1 MRTFRALTIAA
12 SLTAAAVLLPS
23 IASAQSGR
31 QFKDAWFWG
40 LKAGS
45 LSLAD
50 SSQSYKQAPMVGV
63 DWLITRTH
71 GGLYISG
78 SQSFFKRQAI
88 ALRDPVAGLDS
99 GFRAIDLKNMR
110 RLDVAL
116 MGFPGEH
123 LRFHPYVGVG
133 FSLGQVASAQPE
145 GPFGNT
151 DQANA
156 TAQIVQNQRTA
167 VAPMLIGGGQYR
179 MTRFSVFGQ
188 ATVVASNTNFLLYSG
203 KPFDFGIE
211 FGLRYN
217 VGSSIDR
224 N

>member
-1 MRTFRALTIAA
+1 MRTIRALTIA
-12 SLTAAAVLLPS
+12 TAVAVLLPS
-23 IASAQSGR
+23 IAAAQNGR

-40 LKAGS
+40 IKAGS
-45 LSLAD
+45 LTLAD
-50 SSQSYKQAPMVGV
+50 SASSFKQAPTIGV

-71 GGLYISG
+71 GGLYVSG
-78 SQSFFKRQAI
+78 SQSFFTRQAI
-88 ALRDPVAGLDS
+88 TLHDATAGLDS

-110 RLDVAL
+110 KLDVAL

-133 FSLGQVASAQPE
+133 FTLAQIASAEPE
-145 GPFGNT
+145 GPFGT
-151 DQANA
+151 IDQVNA
-156 TAQIVQNQRTA
+156 AAQLIQEQRTA
-167 VAPMLIGGGQYR
+167 VSPLLIGGGQYR

-188 ATVVASNTNFLLYSG
+188 ATLSASNQNFLLYSG
-203 KPFDFGIE
+203 KPLTFGIE

-224 N
+224 D